1 MCVKNRV
8 REIRWEKGY
17 SQEQLAKK
25 SDVKKPIINYLE
37 QHSEATTSLSNAVKL
52 AKALGVPISKLFPD

>member
-8 REIRWEKGY
+8 KEIRWRKGF
-17 SQEQLAKK
+17 SQEQLARIADVDK
-25 SDVKKPIINYLE
+25 SVINYLE
-37 QHSEATTSLSNAVKL
+37 QHEESVTDTQKAVKL